1 MFRTKIAG
9 TGHYVPENVV
19 TNDDLATMM
28 DTNDAWIQ
36 ERTGIKERRWIDP
49 KTDDSPSTM
58 GTKAAR
64 IAIEKA
70 GLVPDDIDFIIFA
83 TLSPDYYFPG
93 PGVMVQQQ
101 LGIKEIGALDVRN
114 QCSGFLYGLSVA
126 DAFIKT
132 GTYKNI
138 LLIGAE
144 NHSGGLDKT
153 TRGRGVSVIFGDGA
167 GAVVLQPTEE
177 AGKGILTAHLHS
189 EGQHAKELALIEPNT
204 TRWVDKLIEENDPAN
219 ENYYPHMNGNFVFK
233 HAVTRF
239 QEVIHEALDATKLTP
254 QDISL
259 LIPHQA
265 NLRISQYVQHKMG
278 LSEDKVFSNIQKYG
292 NTTAASIPIALSEA
306 VEEGRLK
313 DGDLLCLAAFGSGF
327 TWGSALIRW

>member
-1 MFRTKIAG
+1 
-9 TGHYVPENVV
+9 
-19 TNDDLATMM
+19 
-28 DTNDAWIQ
+28 
-36 ERTGIKERRWIDP
+36 
-49 KTDDSPSTM
+49 
-58 GTKAAR
+58 
-64 IAIEKA
+64 
-70 GLVPDDIDFIIFA
+70 
-83 TLSPDYYFPG
+83 
-93 PGVMVQQQ
+93 MVQEQ
-101 LGIKEIGALDVRN
+101 LGISTIGALDVRN

-167 GAVVLQPTEE
+167 GAVVLQPTK
-177 AGKGILTAHLHS
+177 ADGKGVLTTHLHS
-189 EGQHAKELALIEPNT
+189 EGQHAKELALIEPST
-204 TRWVDKLIEENDPAN
+204 TRWVDKLIEENDPTN
-219 ENYYPHMNGNFVFK
+219 EKYYPYMNGNFVFK

-239 QEVIHEALDATKLTP
+239 QEVIHEALDATDLTP
-254 QDISL
+254 KDISL

-278 LSEDKVFSNIQKYG
+278 LGEDQVFSNIQKYG

-306 VEEGRLK
+306 VQEGKLK
-313 DGDLLCLAAFGSGF
+313 EGDLLCLAAFGSGF